1 MATLFLFG
9 DKDMV
14 TLPIFMSANM
24 ATLSLSGD
32 TTIAALSLFGD
43 MTDVTGVSFIAA
55 FYNYSHCPITI
66 IIVLSQSQI
75 ISYPDL
81 PRPKRSEI
89 WVQD

>member
-14 TLPIFMSANM
+14 ALPIFVSANM
-24 ATLSLSGD
+24 ATLSLFGD

-43 MTDVTGVSFIAA
+43 MTEVTGVPFILA
-55 FYNYSHCPITI
+55 FYNSHCPITI
-66 IIVLSQSQI
+66 IIVPSQSQI